1 MRVIEYT
8 TDQVKVQINDEIFSS
23 SDIDKSGAGRKV
35 YLFDTFVVKIQH
47 CGLQNQRE
55 IQFYITDMDA
65 EDAKYFPKLLAC
77 GTFDN
82 VSYVIQERVFDT
94 EPYTKKA
101 KQDLDYLEKKYG
113 LDDVYITNKIGKNE
127 NVAFTKDGVKF
138 YDMGY
143 YKKNA

>member
-113 LDDVYITNKIGKNE
+113 L
-127 NVAFTKDGVKF
+127 KF